1 MVTAGFDGFT
11 GWEAAMRRNR
21 SAKATCSG
29 VGSLG
34 SQHLLKTGRLASRTA
49 VARECHAAAAALVL
63 E

>member
-1 MVTAGFDGFT
+1 MVTAGVDGFT

-29 VGSLG
+29 VGGLG
-34 SQHLLKTGRLASRTA
+34 SHSLLKTGRLASQTA
-49 VARECHAAAAALVL
+49 AARECHAAAAALVL